1 MAWTLRS
8 SKLTAG
14 LSLAHSNIHMS
25 EAGVDGSGIVGE
37 VRTVIGITTS
47 KLEAGE
53 LELYSYLS
61 SYKRNFTYNDTF

>member
-1 MAWTLRS
+1 
-8 SKLTAG
+8 
-14 LSLAHSNIHMS
+14 MS

>member
-1 MAWTLRS
+1 
-8 SKLTAG
+8 
-14 LSLAHSNIHMS
+14 MS

-61 SYKRNFTYNDTF
+61 FYKRNFTYNDTF